1 MTDDMELSDLIYEK
15 LVQNKDFM
23 DLVGNP
29 KTAKERNARIR
40 REICP
45 MEYATAEN
53 VNFISMYLSSATE
66 TDNLY
71 VTRGFFNID
80 FYTKN
85 REDCRKMKSIVMD
98 IMNSMDFHCVSMYNT
113 QVDTKGVFKYTQK
126 YRPLLWS

>member
-15 LVQNKDFM
+15 LIQNKEFM
-23 DLVGNP
+23 NLVGNP
-29 KTAKERNARIR
+29 KTAKERNVRIR

-85 REDCRKMKSIVMD
+85 REDCRKMKTIVMD

-113 QVDTKGVFKYTQK
+113 QADAKGVFKYTQK